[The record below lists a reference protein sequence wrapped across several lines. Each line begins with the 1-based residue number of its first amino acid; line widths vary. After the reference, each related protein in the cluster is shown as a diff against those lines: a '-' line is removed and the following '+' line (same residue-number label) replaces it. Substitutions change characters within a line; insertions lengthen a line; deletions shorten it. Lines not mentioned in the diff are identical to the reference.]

1 MENSILIRSL
11 EAEDFKNAVDIFTEG
26 FIEDPLH
33 LLLFPEYKERA
44 RVTRCIY
51 EMMVYDIVPGLNI
64 QLKGL
69 HYKNQIAGCLIYTR
83 PDAKVWTEKMNEAVK
98 RMRIK
103 ANNPDV
109 KHIGKYAMK
118 TALYKPEEKHIYLNE
133 LTVKKQYRQKGLAR
147 MLLESAE
154 EDAVMFPDIKKIVL
168 DTTNILNVEI
178 YKKIGYNV
186 FHEFNF
192 LGLTGYSMVKEIKSK
207 EQ

>member
-1 MENSILIRSL
+1 
-11 EAEDFKNAVDIFTEG
+11 
-26 FIEDPLH
+26 
-33 LLLFPEYKERA
+33 
-44 RVTRCIY
+44 
-51 EMMVYDIVPGLNI
+51 
-64 QLKGL
+64 
-69 HYKNQIAGCLIYTR
+69 
-83 PDAKVWTEKMNEAVK
+83 
-98 RMRIK
+98 
-103 ANNPDV
+103 
-109 KHIGKYAMK
+109 
-118 TALYKPEEKHIYLNE
+118 
-133 LTVKKQYRQKGLAR
+133 